1 MFSGKFVKTDGYQR
15 VPYNTVNSENGNS
28 LIT

>member
-15 VPYNTVNSENGNS
+15 VPYNQR
-28 LIT
+28 